1 MSFVG
6 EGSMTWQEEL
16 ASLVGESGVQYS
28 AIGGEVEGNA
38 SDLNGSV
45 VGEGY
50 YRHEDGIVPEE
61 SMKDQLK
68 GFLKASVEMMQDF
81 GRGCRDILQQS
92 LTGVEDSYVAKRLRG
107 PWGVV
112 SRRFGFL
119 NDYLPEDRDPMHSWL
134 VIICV
139 FLVALLALNV
149 NSGHI
154 VQVQLPKK
162 LYIHPPS
169 ASLIQ
174 LPDGRVMAYQEQ
186 GVSVER
192 ARFTMISPH
201 SFLSSRLAGIPG
213 IKESL
218 LKDFGVRFIT
228 YDLPGFGES
237 DPHPCR
243 NLNSSAHDML
253 QLANALGI
261 MDKFWVLGYSG
272 GGMHALAAVRH
283 IPDRIAGV
291 AMFAPITN
299 PYDSRMTKEEKNK
312 IWEKWTAKRKF
323 MFIVAKRFPS
333 LLPYFYRQSF
343 LSGMQGQLER
353 WLSLSLGKKDKVLT
367 DGHIFQE
374 FWERDVAESIRQNDP
389 KPFVEEAVLQVSNWG
404 FSLADLQARKKH
416 EGKNLLLWLKSIYT
430 QEDGEWTGFL
440 GPIHIWQG
448 MDDRVVPPSMT
459 EFSRRLI
466 PGATVHRLPAEGHF
480 SYYCF
485 CDDCHKQ
492 IFSTLFGIPQGP
504 LTAISEN
511 ELPSP
516 SSKELFEDENSSQNL
531 DSQED

>member
-1 MSFVG
+1 MPGGTQRGSRKQNQVRPHG
-6 EGSMTWQEEL
+6 AEAPWHGKRPTQLGNNQQPTGREG
-16 ASLVGESGVQYS
+16 
-28 AIGGEVEGNA
+28 
-38 SDLNGSV
+38 
-45 VGEGY
+45 
-50 YRHEDGIVPEE
+50 
-61 SMKDQLK
+61 KLK
-68 GFLKASVEMMQDF
+68 GVKGS
-81 GRGCRDILQQS
+81 RGKTQEPSTEPKGQ
-92 LTGVEDSYVAKRLRG
+92 GKWGNESYL
-107 PWGVV
+107 
-112 SRRFGFL
+112 
-119 NDYLPEDRDPMHSWL
+119 
-134 VIICV
+134 C
-139 FLVALLALNV
+139 
-149 NSGHI
+149 
-154 VQVQLPKK
+154 
-162 LYIHPPS
+162 
-169 ASLIQ
+169 
-174 LPDGRVMAYQEQ
+174 
-186 GVSVER
+186 
-192 ARFTMISPH
+192 
-201 SFLSSRLAGIPG
+201 
-213 IKESL
+213 
-218 LKDFGVRFIT
+218 
-228 YDLPGFGES
+228 
-237 DPHPCR
+237 
-243 NLNSSAHDML
+243 
-253 QLANALGI
+253 
-261 MDKFWVLGYSG
+261 
-272 GGMHALAAVRH
+272 
-283 IPDRIAGV
+283 V

-504 LTAISEN
+504 LTAISDN
-511 ELPSP
+511 DLPSP

-531 DSQED
+531 DSQV